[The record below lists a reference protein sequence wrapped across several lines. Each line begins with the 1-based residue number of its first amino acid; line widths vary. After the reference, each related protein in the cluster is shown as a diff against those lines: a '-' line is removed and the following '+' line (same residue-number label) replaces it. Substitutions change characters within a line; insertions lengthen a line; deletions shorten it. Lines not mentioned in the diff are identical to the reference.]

1 MFFTFLNKDK
11 AHYPDLSLL
20 LQYTPEE
27 VLFYY
32 YNSHLSISLQTY
44 QELKVAV
51 EAEEDTLAPGC
62 QWKELLEE
70 ELGLHKDLDTLL
82 NNEYIHVIGPYYYPF
97 SNTRFYLSKKT
108 PSGIQQISAPDFTT
122 IMGLEFLEPIPKEV
136 LEYHKSRKN
145 SKKVHKTKEELIK
158 DINMCIISLQ
168 DTEKVNKH
176 LNYLNKLLELR
187 HGIVNIENIW
197 PHEPDVL
204 PTKPRKT
211 ESTPSP
217 GSNLIPFASFKS
229 RRKRKS
235 QEEEPNSFNHQ
246 MKIYLMQYREYEKAC
261 DRYKEVLEQWQ
272 DYSSDFL
279 ERCYVDIEITEAKLK
294 NAQKNLRIYNN
305 IISKSLVHT
314 DYQDIDTLS
323 VFKHY
328 LETGRA
334 NDLQDCM
341 NLYEEER
348 HWDEIKASQERIENT
363 IYFLQNSD
371 DKSRLAQDHIER
383 LLKKFND
390 RSSESIRP

>member
-44 QELKVAV
+44 QQLKA
-51 EAEEDTLAPGC
+51 ETQSEEDALAPCC
-62 QWKELLEE
+62 QWMELLED
-70 ELGLHKDLDTLL
+70 ELGLNKDLDTLL
-82 NNEYIHVIGPYYYPF
+82 NNEYIHIVGPYYYPF
-97 SNTRFYLSKKT
+97 SNTRFYFSKNT
-108 PSGIQQISAPDFTT
+108 PPDIQQISSGDFGA
-122 IMGLEFLEPIPKEV
+122 IMALEFLEPINKEM
-136 LEYHKSRKN
+136 LEYHKGRKS
-145 SKKVHKTKEELIK
+145 SKKNHKNKEELIK
-158 DINMCIISLQ
+158 DINMCIISLH

-176 LNYLNKLLELR
+176 INYLNKLLELR
-187 HGIVNIENIW
+187 NGIVNIENLW
-197 PHEPDVL
+197 PQEPDIL
-204 PTKPRKT
+204 PTKPKK
-211 ESTPSP
+211 EEASPSP
-217 GSNLIPFASFKS
+217 GSNLIPFASLKA

-235 QEEEPNSFNHQ
+235 HEEEHNSFNQQ

-279 ERCYVDIEITEAKLK
+279 ERCYVDIEITESKLK

-305 IISKSLVHT
+305 IISKSLVHA
-314 DYQDIDTLS
+314 DYQDINTLS

-383 LLKKFND
+383 LLKKIND
-390 RSSESIRP
+390 RSAESIRV